1 MITTFIPLQ
10 PYNLDLGVELGEG
23 LEQTGVPE
31 GIPSQAQ
38 YVAEYCSSSVS
49 QNSTLTLNEQC
60 CVGSFLLSFTVDS

>member
-1 MITTFIPLQ
+1 MGFLTLITTFIPLQ
-10 PYNLDLGVELGEG
+10 PYNVDLGVEHGEG

-49 QNSTLTLNEQC
+49 QQYINIE
-60 CVGSFLLSFTVDS
+60 